1 MKWTGCAKTN
11 DVICAPN
18 GAFSR
23 CGECSSFEHL
33 WNASIAIQELW
44 PPVLADSGKDP
55 NKRSLFR
62 RQRRSTRVS
71 MIGYENMKPK
81 RMQKLSFLMK
91 TIWNQP
97 TRAF

>member
-1 MKWTGCAKTN
+1 

-44 PPVLADSGKDP
+44 PPVL
-55 NKRSLFR
+55 
-62 RQRRSTRVS
+62 
-71 MIGYENMKPK
+71 
-81 RMQKLSFLMK
+81 
-91 TIWNQP
+91 
-97 TRAF
+97 